1 MIEGEKMKKIAII
14 SDTHDVLR
22 NEVIKELN
30 TCDLIFHA
38 GDFVKEEIYQQLQK
52 IAPIIA
58 VKGNND
64 KFDLPEEL
72 NCEIAGHKFYLT
84 HQKKDVQNVDFYI
97 FGHSHRYLEQ
107 KIDNTHYLNPGSCG
121 RRRFSLPLT
130 YMILYIDK
138 NNYYVVRRE
147 IKR

>member
-1 MIEGEKMKKIAII
+1 MKKIAII

-22 NEVIKELN
+22 DEVIKELN

-72 NCEIAGHKFYLT
+72 NCEIAFNASKEGCSKCRFLYFWTFSPLFRT
-84 HQKKDVQNVDFYI
+84 KD
-97 FGHSHRYLEQ
+97 R
-107 KIDNTHYLNPGSCG
+107 
-121 RRRFSLPLT
+121 
-130 YMILYIDK
+130 
-138 NNYYVVRRE
+138 
-147 IKR
+147 